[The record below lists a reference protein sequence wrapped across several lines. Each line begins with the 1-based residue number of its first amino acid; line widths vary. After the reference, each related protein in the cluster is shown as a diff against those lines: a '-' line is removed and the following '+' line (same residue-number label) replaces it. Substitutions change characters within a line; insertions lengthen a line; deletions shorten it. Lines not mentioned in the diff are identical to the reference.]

1 MSSFHEIL
9 TEIVEKITIL
19 HGRGSAN
26 ERDFTISHPDYP
38 PRSTSPETLAKLQQL
53 SADLQQKYL
62 ISQLQSYLYEIYFSH
77 SLVGI
82 QELETAAQ
90 QPPIVKNKTID
101 GIDIDFYPRLQQSN
115 TSRGYVD
122 PDWEIVTTTDRG
134 ELIVVKNGLHLHID
148 PQQHLAPEFQQAA
161 AGQLVP
167 IYLPHNL
174 IGQDTYI
181 AVADAGLPASAER
194 IQIYFNFTP
203 DAAIEIERQLTSAF
217 NQLGIPFQLAILHDP
232 ALFYRYDGGTLE
244 LNQSDYRS
252 RSVST
257 RESIQQVLME
267 VYQQHQAAF
276 SAHIPIFSQELAPG
290 LGLVEVPKSDSFG
303 QHRCQLLATGLVL
316 AIERGQIAATEKLNT
331 IHHTFQI
338 AGIDLVQPHLNPAA
352 VDRYPLLFG

>member
-9 TEIVEKITIL
+9 TEIVEKITID
-19 HGRGSAN
+19 G
-26 ERDFTISHPDYP
+26 DFTISHPNYP
-38 PRSTSPETLAKLQQL
+38 PRSTNPETLGKLQQL
-53 SADLQQKYL
+53 AADLQQKYL
-62 ISQLQSYLYEIYFSH
+62 IAQLQSYLYEIYFSH
-77 SLVGI
+77 SLVRI
-82 QELETAAQ
+82 QELETSAQ
-90 QPPIVKNKTID
+90 QPPIVKNNTID

-115 TSRGYVD
+115 TSRGYID

-148 PQQHLAPEFQQAA
+148 PQQHLAPEFDRAA

-181 AVADAGLPASAER
+181 AIADAGLPASTER

-217 NQLGIPFQLAILHDP
+217 NRLGIPFQLAILHDP
-232 ALFYRYDGGTLE
+232 AIFYRYDGGTLE

-252 RSVST
+252 
-257 RESIQQVLME
+257 IQPVLTE

-276 SAHIPIFSQELAPG
+276 SAHIPICSKQLAPG
-290 LGLVEVPKSDSFG
+290 LGLVEVPDSNSFG
-303 QHRCQLLATGLVL
+303 QHRCQLLATGLVR
-316 AIERGQIAATEKLNT
+316 AIDLGQIAVTEKLNT

-338 AGIDLVQPHLNPAA
+338 AGIDLAQPHLNPAA
-352 VDRYPLLFG
+352 IDRYPFLFG